1 MVLKQDS
8 KQKTAV
14 ATTPAEDF
22 IAAVLGFVIV
32 AALYSDGRAHVLEL
46 PDSFFTPWHAFLY
59 GGLLVLSLWLVVI
72 SRRGAVRGG
81 GNRLVR
87 VPDGYVYAVLGA
99 GLFAAG
105 GLADLIWHEAFGIE
119 AGLDALLSPTH
130 VWLFVAGSLLMSGP
144 VIATRR
150 RAGAPGALAAFSVTL
165 AVTSITAIAAFA
177 LSFYSGFVTD
187 AGNFATGG
195 AAQAA
200 GGSRAIVGLGSYLIT
215 SLVIVL
221 PLAYLVR
228 ERVARTGAV
237 TILVTTV
244 AVMASVLEDFHDVR
258 IIPAAVVS
266 AVLVDAVLAGLRR
279 RGAASR
285 TRELMTAGL
294 VPLFLW
300 PGQLFVKN
308 LAEPVQWSVELV
320 YGIVVLSALLSVAAV
335 LALGAP
341 GSGARDPQDPAE
353 QRPA

>member
-1 MVLKQDS
+1 MVLKQDPE
-8 KQKTAV
+8 QKTAV

-59 GGLLVLSLWLVVI
+59 GGLLVLSLWLAVI

-81 GNRLVR
+81 ARRLVR
-87 VPDGYVYAVLGA
+87 VPDGYAYAVLGA

-105 GLADLIWHEAFGIE
+105 GLADLMWHEAFGIE
-119 AGLDALLSPTH
+119 SGLDALLSPTH

-144 VIATRR
+144 VLATRR
-150 RAGAPGALAAFSVTL
+150 RAGVPGALAAFSVTL

-177 LSFYSGFVTD
+177 LSFYSAFVTD

-215 SLVIVL
+215 SLVLVL

-228 ERVARTGAV
+228 ARAARAGAV
-237 TILVTTV
+237 SILVTTV

-266 AVLVDAVLAGLRR
+266 AVLVDTALAVLRR
-279 RGAASR
+279 RRTASR
-285 TRELMTAGL
+285 AQELAMAAML
-294 VPLFLW
+294 PLFLW
-300 PGQLFVKN
+300 PGQLLVKN
-308 LAEPVQWSVELV
+308 LEQPVQWSVELV
-320 YGIVVLSALLSVAAV
+320 YGIVVLSGLLSVAAV
-335 LALGAP
+335 LTLGAP
-341 GSGARDPQDPAE
+341 ARYPQDPAD
-353 QRPA
+353 QQPG